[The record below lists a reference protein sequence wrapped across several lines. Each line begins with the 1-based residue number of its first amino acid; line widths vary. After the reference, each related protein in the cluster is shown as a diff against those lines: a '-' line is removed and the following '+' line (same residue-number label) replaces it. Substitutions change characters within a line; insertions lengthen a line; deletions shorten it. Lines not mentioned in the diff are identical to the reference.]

1 MKPSIAHASPSL
13 FQTDTAAEQK
23 VSSPAAGA
31 TTAPTL
37 TIGARV
43 RMARLAAHQTQQQLA
58 GEAYSK
64 SYLSAVERG
73 KMIPSFQALNFL
85 AQRLGL
91 PVSYFLGEDTADLFI
106 PEQAYLS
113 RQEQLDLLRS
123 EAEELIQFGWYEEAR
138 ATLAQHLEKARQR
151 GDVRA
156 RGVALRMLVAVHIA
170 EGQYTRAIETAREA
184 LAAAQAAQD
193 QSTAGQV
200 QLALVRAHAA
210 THDEAAAEQAFQAA
224 IALLEQAEDQDL
236 LSQAHEQ
243 YGHFLAA
250 RKRYQEAYAHMEAAQ
265 RVDQQ

>member
-1 MKPSIAHASPSL
+1 MLRTIEPLVLGGAAGQASILLSKTMHGGRMKPSIAHASPSL

-91 PVSYFLGEDTADLFI
+91 PVS
-106 PEQAYLS
+106 
-113 RQEQLDLLRS
+113 
-123 EAEELIQFGWYEEAR
+123 
-138 ATLAQHLEKARQR
+138 
-151 GDVRA
+151 
-156 RGVALRMLVAVHIA
+156 
-170 EGQYTRAIETAREA
+170 
-184 LAAAQAAQD
+184 
-193 QSTAGQV
+193 
-200 QLALVRAHAA
+200 
-210 THDEAAAEQAFQAA
+210 
-224 IALLEQAEDQDL
+224 
-236 LSQAHEQ
+236 
-243 YGHFLAA
+243 
-250 RKRYQEAYAHMEAAQ
+250 
-265 RVDQQ
+265 